1 FFDIDVVSWG
11 YWQGANEVV
20 LNSSIFADSTTVL
33 SLGVSLGAF
42 LPSAASGLFK
52 FNKINLKN
60 TAAPVIGGLLMGYGA
75 RLAFGCNIGTYVGGI
90 DSFSLHGYVWGL
102 LALAGTFVALYLRPL
117 FGLSVP
123 KSKDSFC

>member
-1 FFDIDVVSWG
+1 
-11 YWQGANEVV
+11 
-20 LNSSIFADSTTVL
+20 IFADSTTVFN
-33 SLGVSLGAF
+33 LGVMLGAF
-42 LPSAASGLFK
+42 LASAASGLFK

-60 TAAPVIGGLLMGYGA
+60 TAAAVVGGLLMGYGA
-75 RLAFGCNIGTYVGGI
+75 RLAVGCDIGAYFGCIA
-90 DSFSLHGYVWGL
+90 SFSLHGYVWGL